1 MEEHWIYED
10 GEKRR
15 LKPFHGILLFCSNGI
30 FLYHYCLGADEMG
43 HVRTGA
49 DGVIPS
55 GAECSGGKVYRFF
68 FA

>member
-10 GEKRR
+10 GEKM
-15 LKPFHGILLFCSNGI
+15 LKAFSWNFTVSGNNGI